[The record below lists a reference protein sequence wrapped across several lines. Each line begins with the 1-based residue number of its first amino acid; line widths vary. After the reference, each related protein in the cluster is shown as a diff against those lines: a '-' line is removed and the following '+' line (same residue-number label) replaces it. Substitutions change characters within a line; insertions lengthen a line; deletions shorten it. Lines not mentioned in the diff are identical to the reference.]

1 MLQHHPHYLWLALGR
16 TGNAD
21 LIYVD
26 LVNRVRK
33 ATECSEF
40 KLLQGMRMAAK
51 QSENWRALAWLL
63 ERRYPERYAK
73 RTKDLEV
80 NAKQK
85 LEDGTSP
92 VLAAG

>member
-1 MLQHHPHYLWLALGR
+1 
-16 TGNAD
+16 
-21 LIYVD
+21 
-26 LVNRVRK
+26 
-33 ATECSEF
+33 
-40 KLLQGMRMAAK
+40 MAAK
-51 QSENWRALAWLL
+51 QSENWRELAWLL